1 MWRVIMLTACLL
13 SLSFPTTG
21 LYAASDDDLRKSD
34 RSTACTGLMPN
45 QLLCDLYRQALAT
58 LQDHLEING
67 RLPSEDSTGPR
78 TGAFAF
84 KFFPQGKSRSQDHL
98 SAEGSFSLSPET
110 DQPEL
115 TLRFKSSKRS
125 HQSQPDAV
133 EHQDAI

>member
-1 MWRVIMLTACLL
+1 MRRLIIFTAFTI
-13 SLSFPTTG
+13 SLSFPASG
-21 LYAASDDDLRKSD
+21 LFAASDDDLRKSD
-34 RSTACTGLMPN
+34 SGASCNGLMPE
-45 QLLCDLYRQALAT
+45 QLLCDLYHQAIAT
-58 LQDHLEING
+58 LRDHVEING

-78 TGAFAF
+78 TGAFTF

-125 HQSQPDAV
+125 HQSDAGRN
-133 EHQDAI
+133 QDAI